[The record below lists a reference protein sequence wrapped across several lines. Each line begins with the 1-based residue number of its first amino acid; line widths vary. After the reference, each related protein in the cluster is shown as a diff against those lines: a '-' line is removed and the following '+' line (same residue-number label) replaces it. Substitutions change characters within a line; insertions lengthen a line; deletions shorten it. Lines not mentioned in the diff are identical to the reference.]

1 MLGAP
6 PRLRVLRVSERPPP
20 RPAAARPPWHIR
32 TVSRLALAAALALAC
47 LAPTSAHAYDHQL
60 TLDASAGWGVAPA
73 LEAPN
78 HGPSFAIGTTIGFD
92 DAWGLGVYAGW
103 SVHPAFNGGEPYH
116 LGFAGVEGLYFI
128 DILEVVPFF
137 GVGIDVL
144 PTFDGST
151 NSWGAD
157 VAAHLRAS
165 VDYLVSRSVAIGL
178 DVRPYVLFSALSTDP
193 FYLTVLARFSY
204 ILDY

>member
-1 MLGAP
+1 MGAG
-6 PRLRVLRVSERPPP
+6 LRFSHVNERPTSRAATAPGLWHTGTVP
-20 RPAAARPPWHIR
+20 R
-32 TVSRLALAAALALAC
+32 ALALFA
-47 LAPTSAHAYDHQL
+47 LASALLTPSAAVAYDHQL
-60 TLDASAGWGVAPA
+60 TLDASAGWGVAPVLA
-73 LEAPN
+73 APN
-78 HGPSFAIGTTIGFD
+78 NGPSFALGTTIGFA

-103 SVHPAFNGGEPYH
+103 SVHPAFNGGETFH
-116 LGFAGVEGLYFI
+116 LGFAGVEGLYYI

-165 VDYLVSRSVAIGL
+165 IDYLVSREVAIGV
-178 DVRPYVLFSALSTDP
+178 DIRPYVLFSALSTDP
-193 FYLTVLARFSY
+193 VYLTFLARFSY